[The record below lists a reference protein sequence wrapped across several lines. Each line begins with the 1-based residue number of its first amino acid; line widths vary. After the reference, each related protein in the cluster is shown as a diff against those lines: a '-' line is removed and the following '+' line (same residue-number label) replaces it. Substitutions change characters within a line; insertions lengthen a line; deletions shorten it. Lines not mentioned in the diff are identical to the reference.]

1 MNKIYNWFKEYKRR
15 YKIISIEMSESEF
28 LDENETRQEGIM
40 LRIYSGC
47 LEDLG
52 IILRQFRYYPNL
64 LMPHFE
70 EYDFSGYDPGLNP
83 FDVSFENLDDV
94 NFDSFSGNC
103 NIALELP
110 KGNFQEFYDEFK
122 DFCLEWR
129 FVFWYDSGL
138 GKDKFNENEINT

>member
-1 MNKIYNWFKEYKRR
+1 MNKINNWFSEYKKR
-15 YKIISIEMSESEF
+15 YKIISLTKSESEF
-28 LDENETRQEGIM
+28 LDENEVRTEGIT
-40 LRIYSGC
+40 LRIYSLV

-52 IILRQFRYYPNL
+52 IILERFRYYPKL

-70 EYDFSGYDPGLNP
+70 EYDFSGYDPGINP
-83 FDVSFENLDDV
+83 FDVSFKSLEDV

-110 KGNFQEFYDEFK
+110 KDNFREFYDEFK

-129 FVFWYDSGL
+129 FVFGYSPGL
-138 GKDKFNENEINT
+138 GKVDW